1 LGGVF
6 SLGLGLIFCQDV
18 SRVTRDIEERSD
30 GEETPRRSLNKKD
43 FQARI
48 DRLIAHEERTFGQL
62 LELRDRVDAI
72 VAELDRSAHDPVAAL
87 PNISKII
94 ATPSQF
100 PWRLPRRL
108 P

>member
-1 LGGVF
+1 M
-6 SLGLGLIFCQDV
+6 
-18 SRVTRDIEERSD
+18 TRDIEERSD

-48 DRLIAHEERTFGQL
+48 DRLIAHEERTF
-62 LELRDRVDAI
+62 RDRVDAI